1 MTHLSNGGFYHC
13 CGRLDVSPRAST
25 NVHNVLP
32 GLACS
37 AHHVASFIDA
47 CCCVPCAICLHFSNS
62 HRGKKAAVKAAKASK
77 SKVRA
82 GTHPLLSMVALQL
95 WSRWGWIGTGKPHIS
110 PFPRIEVSYADALN
124 HTDDGRLMRTTGR
137 SDCRGAIVVRVA
149 TGGPAAIWEA
159 QRINGGKASKVGWS
173 VFC

>member
-1 MTHLSNGGFYHC
+1 MSHHA
-13 CGRLDVSPRAST
+13 RAQTFTMFCPDWRALRITLRPSLT
-25 NVHNVLP
+25 RV
-32 GLACS
+32 
-37 AHHVASFIDA
+37 VASCRVRFVCISQ
-47 CCCVPCAICLHFSNS
+47 I